1 MMNYKRYYLRPN
13 SYDYLALNKVLRTN
27 DAKYGYLQEI
37 EKDGRRYIIASR
49 HRFGS
54 NTVEDVI
61 VGCEY
66 DIERLS
72 QVYFGRVRPFD
83 PLPCAVGRVGNPE
96 RLF

>member
-1 MMNYKRYYLRPN
+1 MYDELQALLFAPKN
-13 SYDYLALNKVLRTN
+13 SYNFLARNKVLKTN

-61 VGCEY
+61 VG
-66 DIERLS
+66 
-72 QVYFGRVRPFD
+72 VRV
-83 PLPCAVGRVGNPE
+83 
-96 RLF
+96 

>member
-1 MMNYKRYYLRPN
+1 MLNYKRYYLRPN

-37 EKDGRRYIIASR
+37 VKDGRRYIIASR

-61 VGCEY
+61 VGGCEY
-66 DIERLS
+66 DTERLP
-72 QVYFGRVRPFD
+72 QVYSWRVRPFD
-83 PLPCAVGRVGNPE
+83 PLPRVVGRG
-96 RLF
+96 